1 MVLSLAQDELHYS
14 ADQLLGLSS
23 QLRQGDLTSVLK
35 MYEQDIKSPV
45 KSALMGTLLRS
56 LFIQV
61 QKAKV
66 RVLDHFRSTN
76 DSSEI
81 YLLFE

>member
-1 MVLSLAQDELHYS
+1 MVLSLAQDELHYN
-14 ADQLLGLSS
+14 ADQLSGLSS
-23 QLRQGDLTSVLK
+23 QLRQGDLTSVLR

-66 RVLDHFRSTN
+66 RVLDH
-76 DSSEI
+76 
-81 YLLFE
+81 LFY